1 MKSPNRRRKSII
13 IKNNFNRGLFNS
25 LEINKKIN
33 FNTDEDVNY
42 KKYKSEN
49 KYKIISKKDINK
61 NSQKHKRNSLLQK
74 ENLKFIYKMKN
85 YVTTKINNYYNDK
98 CNYNKLII
106 NNILSNNNSK
116 IRKDYIEMLY
126 EIESKDLL
134 SKYILKRDVYY
145 FLKYLLVVY
154 DKFHVQ
160 FPNYLKDINVYNF
173 MNDYL
178 LVKQKFIDRASK
190 SNYQTYIEENI
201 KKLYSRHP
209 SQDSKFFQSKISHD
223 TSDEENHMKKKQIR
237 GQGFDL
243 DDEDSQDSLEKLEN
257 LVTKMNTIPIKE
269 NSDTIFQRARS
280 KSIKN
285 TNSFLVKYFKIEKDK
300 LVNWNSL
307 YKKKDK
313 NPMRGKIKRKTEIAW
328 NRDKVNLEKINVK
341 KENKKI
347 KKKSK
352 NKKKEIKEIKKL
364 FLLNDFGKKNK
375 VLMVKKKG
383 FLFITERNRNN
394 NKNYFKSKN
403 KTQNIK
409 LDKIKEKYKTL
420 NKSEKFYNYNKNE
433 YNKKNYL
440 MKKNIKN
447 IVRNLNSCLNEYHF
461 NNKIKYNLSEKQRYY
476 NNRITSGIFNNK
488 ANLLLNLRSVNIKNT
503 QTDKNSKFPTL
514 LLETKSSSL
523 KKYNTI
529 EQKPCK
535 KLNKNN
541 NNFYRKKLIKHNLW
555 LSIYNLKRENN
566 NYIHNII
573 TYKDD
578 EENPREINNQIER
591 LESSIYNFFKT
602 NRMKNKS
609 LFKYEINNS
618 NYINKISMKNSNN
631 KIYMKTEPSLG
642 FADDSK
648 FRHHTSKEKNFLL
661 RNSNIIFN
669 NNYKGENYKIKKY
682 DNISMSDKNIKK
694 ETSQNIVY
702 NGKSDKS
709 TLKNCFSDIIKGK
722 KKKILFK
729 VS

>member
-1 MKSPNRRRKSII
+1 
-13 IKNNFNRGLFNS
+13 
-25 LEINKKIN
+25 
-33 FNTDEDVNY
+33 
-42 KKYKSEN
+42 
-49 KYKIISKKDINK
+49 
-61 NSQKHKRNSLLQK
+61 
-74 ENLKFIYKMKN
+74 
-85 YVTTKINNYYNDK
+85 
-98 CNYNKLII
+98 
-106 NNILSNNNSK
+106 
-116 IRKDYIEMLY
+116 
-126 EIESKDLL
+126 
-134 SKYILKRDVYY
+134 
-145 FLKYLLVVY
+145 
-154 DKFHVQ
+154 
-160 FPNYLKDINVYNF
+160 
-173 MNDYL
+173 
-178 LVKQKFIDRASK
+178 
-190 SNYQTYIEENI
+190 
-201 KKLYSRHP
+201 
-209 SQDSKFFQSKISHD
+209 
-223 TSDEENHMKKKQIR
+223 
-237 GQGFDL
+237 
-243 DDEDSQDSLEKLEN
+243 
-257 LVTKMNTIPIKE
+257 
-269 NSDTIFQRARS
+269 
-280 KSIKN
+280 
-285 TNSFLVKYFKIEKDK
+285 
-300 LVNWNSL
+300 
-307 YKKKDK
+307 
-313 NPMRGKIKRKTEIAW
+313 
-328 NRDKVNLEKINVK
+328 
-341 KENKKI
+341 
-347 KKKSK
+347 
-352 NKKKEIKEIKKL
+352 
-364 FLLNDFGKKNK
+364 
-375 VLMVKKKG
+375 MVKKKG
-383 FLFITERNRNN
+383 FLFITERNKNN

-669 NNYKGENYKIKKY
+669 NNYKGENYKLKKY

>member
-1 MKSPNRRRKSII
+1 
-13 IKNNFNRGLFNS
+13 
-25 LEINKKIN
+25 
-33 FNTDEDVNY
+33 
-42 KKYKSEN
+42 
-49 KYKIISKKDINK
+49 
-61 NSQKHKRNSLLQK
+61 
-74 ENLKFIYKMKN
+74 
-85 YVTTKINNYYNDK
+85 
-98 CNYNKLII
+98 
-106 NNILSNNNSK
+106 
-116 IRKDYIEMLY
+116 
-126 EIESKDLL
+126 
-134 SKYILKRDVYY
+134 
-145 FLKYLLVVY
+145 VY

-440 MKKNIKN
+440 MKKNIQN

-648 FRHHTSKEKNFLL
+648 FRHHISKEKNFLL